1 MQELD
6 PSIRID
12 SSTNNDNSWR
22 KRKAEDE
29 AKMNKLTHSIDKANT
44 IAEENLSISK
54 MRMKQDAIHRRM
66 DEISLLRTQM
76 METEEKLCMQA
87 DKSSPIA
94 TLYSTR
100 LRELTAELKLNTDE
114 LNNLKKR

>member
-29 AKMNKLTHSIDKANT
+29 AKMNKLTLSIDKANT

-87 DKSSPIA
+87 NKSSPIA
-94 TLYSTR
+94 ILYTTR